1 MINKEEFA
9 QRLLDFLEQKEMN
22 AATLAE
28 KLGIQR
34 SGISHILSGRNNP
47 SLDFVMKFVEAFPEV
62 SFEWLIYGKTNLTTK
77 ESKKIVNPTPDLFN
91 QELHSGDNERL
102 TKNKP
107 DIKKNS
113 HKKILKTLLLYDDGS
128 FEVFE

>member
-107 DIKKNS
+107 DVKNS
-113 HKKILKTLLLYDDGS
+113 KRKLLKTLLLYDDGS
-128 FEVFE
+128 FEVYE